1 MKKSSLAYSTSCQ
14 SHEKADGYEWK
25 VDRIMKK
32 IFKVSTPVSID
43 EENRAAEILGRVRR
57 MEVRT
62 NRLVDDS
69 LAGRYA
75 SVFKGRGMDFDRV
88 RNYVPGDDVRTIDW
102 NVTARTGDPH
112 VKLFTEERELTILL
126 LIDVSAS
133 SDFGSVVDSK
143 RELAAEAAG
152 VLAAS
157 AIRNRDKVGLI
168 LFSDAV
174 ELYIPPGKGRTH
186 IMRLIRETLFF
197 QPKNRGTDIAKALD
211 FANQVIHRKSV
222 FFLVSDFC
230 IGVPFEDR
238 LNHLRNKLQ
247 VTNRRHDII
256 AVSVTDPREES
267 LPDIGRIRIEDA
279 ESGEVVEIDTGSS
292 KVRETYEKLSSHRR
306 DHTASR
312 IRSLGIDLLSFTN
325 GENWMPALM
334 GFFRSRRQRSG

>member
-1 MKKSSLAYSTSCQ
+1 MMPHKP
-14 SHEKADGYEWK
+14 
-25 VDRIMKK
+25 
-32 IFKVSTPVSID
+32 STPISVED
-43 EENRAAEILGRVRR
+43 EARAAEILGRVRR

-112 VKLFTEERELTILL
+112 VKLFTEERELTIMLV
-126 LIDVSAS
+126 IDISAS

-168 LFSDAV
+168 LFSDVV
-174 ELYIPPGKGRTH
+174 ELYIPPGKGRMH
-186 IMRLIRETLFF
+186 IMRLIRETLYF
-197 QPKNRGTDIAKALD
+197 QPEKTGTDIAHALD
-211 FANQVIHRKSV
+211 FANQVVHRKSV
-222 FFLVSDFC
+222 MFLVSDFNP
-230 IGVPFEDR
+230 GAPFEDR
-238 LNHLRNKLQ
+238 MAKLQTKLQ
-247 VTNRRHDII
+247 VTNRRHDVI

-267 LPDIGRIRIEDA
+267 LPDIGRIRVQDA
-279 ESGEVVEIDTGSS
+279 ESGRVVELDTGSR
-292 KVRETYEKLSSHRR
+292 KVREAYEKQSRARR
-306 DHTASR
+306 ELTAAK
-312 IRSLGIDLLSFTN
+312 IRSLGVNLLEFTN
-325 GENWMPALM
+325 GENWMPQLM
-334 GFFRSRRQRSG
+334 AFFQSRRQRSG

>member
-1 MKKSSLAYSTSCQ
+1 MIPKKA
-14 SHEKADGYEWK
+14 
-25 VDRIMKK
+25 
-32 IFKVSTPVSID
+32 STPISVDD
-43 EENRAAEILGRVRR
+43 EHRAAEILGRVRR

-62 NRLVDDS
+62 SRLVDDS

-126 LIDVSAS
+126 MVDVSAS

-168 LFSDAV
+168 LFSDDV
-174 ELYIPPGKGRTH
+174 ELYIPPGKGRMH
-186 IMRLIRETLFF
+186 IMRLIRETLYF
-197 QPKNRGTDIAKALD
+197 QPERKGTDITKALD

-222 FFLVSDFC
+222 IFLVSDFC
-230 IGVPFEDR
+230 LGAPFDEKLDR
-238 LNHLRNKLQ
+238 LRTKLK
-247 VTNRRHDII
+247 VTGRRHDVI
-256 AVSVTDPREES
+256 AVSVTDPREET
-267 LPDIGRIRIEDA
+267 LPDVGRICIEDS
-279 ESGEVVEIDTGSS
+279 ETGQVVEIDTGNP
-292 KVRETYEKLSSHRR
+292 KVRAAFAARSKTRRETTSTK
-306 DHTASR
+306 
-312 IRSLGIDLLSFTN
+312 IRSLGVDLLEFTN
-325 GENWMPALM
+325 GENWMPGLM
-334 GFFRSRRQRSG
+334 AFFQSRRQRSG

>member
-1 MKKSSLAYSTSCQ
+1 MIQ
-14 SHEKADGYEWK
+14 PKA
-25 VDRIMKK
+25 
-32 IFKVSTPVSID
+32 STPSRLHD
-43 EENRAAEILGRVRR
+43 EARAAEILGRVRR

-102 NVTARTGDPH
+102 NVTARTGEAH

-126 LIDVSAS
+126 MIDVSAS
-133 SDFGSVVDSK
+133 SDFGSVEDSK

-174 ELYIPPGKGRTH
+174 ELYIPPGKGRMH
-186 IMRLIRETLFF
+186 IMRLIREILFF
-197 QPKNRGTDIAKALD
+197 EPERRATDIAQALD

-222 FFLVSDFC
+222 IFLVSDFC
-230 IGVPFEDR
+230 LGSPFEER
-238 LNHLRNKLQ
+238 LSLLRSKLQ
-247 VTNRRHDII
+247 VTNRRHDVI
-256 AVSVTDPREES
+256 AVSVIDPREES
-267 LPDIGRIRIEDA
+267 LPDVGRICIEDA
-279 ESGEVVEIDTGSS
+279 ESGEVVEIDTGSA
-292 KVRETYEKLSSHRR
+292 KVREAYEKQARGRR
-306 DHTASR
+306 DRTAAR
-312 IRSLGIDLLSFTN
+312 IRSLGVDLLQFSN
-325 GENWMPALM
+325 GENWMPALV
-334 GFFRSRRQRSG
+334 GFFQSRRQRSG

>member
-1 MKKSSLAYSTSCQ
+1 MIP
-14 SHEKADGYEWK
+14 
-25 VDRIMKK
+25 R
-32 IFKVSTPVSID
+32 KVSTPISLSD
-43 EENRAAEILGRVRR
+43 EARAAEILGRVRR

-102 NVTARTGDPH
+102 NVTARTGEAH

-126 LIDVSAS
+126 IIDVSGS
-133 SDFGSVVDSK
+133 SDFGSVIDSK

-168 LFSDAV
+168 LFSDMV
-174 ELYIPPGKGRTH
+174 ELYIPPGKGRLH
-186 IMRLIRETLFF
+186 IMRLIREALFF
-197 QPKNRGTDIAKALD
+197 QPKQRGTDIAKALD

-222 FFLVSDFC
+222 IFLVSDFC
-230 IGVPFEDR
+230 LGTPNESR
-238 LNHLRNKLQ
+238 LDALRNKLQ
-247 VTNRRHDII
+247 VTNRRHDVI
-256 AVSVTDPREES
+256 AVSVTDPREET
-267 LPDIGRIRIEDA
+267 LPDVGRICIEDA
-279 ESGEVVEIDTGSS
+279 ESGQVVEIDTGSA
-292 KVRETYEKLSSHRR
+292 KVREAYEKQSLQRR
-306 DHTASR
+306 QMTAAK
-312 IRSLGIDLLSFTN
+312 IRSLGVDLMEFTN
-325 GENWMPALM
+325 GEKWMPALV

>member
-1 MKKSSLAYSTSCQ
+1 MIKP
-14 SHEKADGYEWK
+14 KAN
-25 VDRIMKK
+25 
-32 IFKVSTPVSID
+32 TPISVQD
-43 EENRAAEILGRVRR
+43 ENRAAEILGRVRR

-102 NVTARTGDPH
+102 NVTARTGEAH

-126 LIDVSAS
+126 MIDVSAS

-168 LFSDAV
+168 LFSDVV
-174 ELYIPPGKGRTH
+174 ELYIPPGKGRMH

-197 QPKNRGTDIAKALD
+197 QPEQRGTDIAKALD
-211 FANQVIHRKSV
+211 FANQVVHRKSV
-222 FFLVSDFC
+222 IFLVSDFC
-230 IGVPFEDR
+230 LGAPFDER

-247 VTNRRHDII
+247 VTNRRHDVI

-267 LPDIGRIRIEDA
+267 LPDVGRICIEDA
-279 ESGEVVEIDTGSS
+279 ESGQVVEIDTGSA
-292 KVRETYEKLSSHRR
+292 KVREAFEKQSRHRR
-306 DHTASR
+306 DLTASR
-312 IRSLGIDLLSFTN
+312 IRSLGVDLLQFSN
-325 GENWMPALM
+325 GENWMPA
-334 GFFRSRRQRSG
+334 

>member
-1 MKKSSLAYSTSCQ
+1 MML
-14 SHEKADGYEWK
+14 
-25 VDRIMKK
+25 R
-32 IFKVSTPVSID
+32 KVSPPASIAD
-43 EENRAAEILGRVRR
+43 EARAAEILGRVRR

-168 LFSDAV
+168 LFSDKV
-174 ELYIPPGKGRTH
+174 ELYVPPGKGRMH

-197 QPKNRGTDIAKALD
+197 QPQHAGTDIAQALD
-211 FANQVIHRKSV
+211 FANQVIHRKSII
-222 FFLVSDFC
+222 FLVSDFC
-230 IGVPFEDR
+230 LGTPFEER
-238 LNHLRNKLQ
+238 LGHLRKKLQ
-247 VTNRRHDII
+247 LTNRRHDVI

-267 LPDIGRIRIEDA
+267 LPDVGRICIEDA
-279 ESGEVVEIDTGSS
+279 ETGQVVEIDTGSA
-292 KVRETYEKLSSHRR
+292 KVREAFAKQSRQRR
-306 DHTASR
+306 ELTAAR
-312 IRSLGIDLLSFTN
+312 IRSLGVDLLEFVN
-325 GENWMPALM
+325 GRTWLPELM
-334 GFFRSRRQRSG
+334 GFFQNRRRRSG

>member
-1 MKKSSLAYSTSCQ
+1 MTQ
-14 SHEKADGYEWK
+14 RKA
-25 VDRIMKK
+25 
-32 IFKVSTPVSID
+32 STPVTIED
-43 EENRAAEILGRVRR
+43 EARAAEILGRVRR

-69 LAGRYA
+69 MAGRYA

-102 NVTARTGDPH
+102 NVTARTGEAH
-112 VKLFTEERELTILL
+112 IKLFTEERELTILL
-126 LIDVSAS
+126 MIDVSAS
-133 SDFGSVVDSK
+133 SDFGSVAASK

-174 ELYIPPGKGRTH
+174 ELYIPPGKGRMH

-197 QPKNRGTDIAKALD
+197 KPKQCGTDISKALD

-222 FFLVSDFC
+222 IFLVSDFNL
-230 IGVPFEDR
+230 GTPFEER
-238 LNHLRNKLQ
+238 LYHLRNKLQ
-247 VTNRRHDII
+247 VTNRRHDLI

-267 LPDIGRIRIEDA
+267 LPDVGRILIEDA
-279 ESGEVVEIDTGSS
+279 ESGQVVEIDTGNA
-292 KVRETYEKLSSHRR
+292 KVRSAYEKQARKRR
-306 DHTASR
+306 EMTAFH
-312 IRSLGIDLLSFTN
+312 IRSLGVDLLEFVN
-325 GENWMPALM
+325 GKTWLPALM
-334 GFFRSRRQRSG
+334 GFFNSRRHRSG

>member
-1 MKKSSLAYSTSCQ
+1 MIKP
-14 SHEKADGYEWK
+14 KA
-25 VDRIMKK
+25 
-32 IFKVSTPVSID
+32 STPVSVAD
-43 EENRAAEILGRVRR
+43 ENRAAEILGRVRR

-102 NVTARTGDPH
+102 NVTARTGEPH
-112 VKLFTEERELTILL
+112 IKLFTEERELTILL
-126 LIDVSAS
+126 MIDVSAS

-168 LFSDAV
+168 LFSDEV

-186 IMRLIRETLFF
+186 IMRLIRETLYF
-197 QPKNRGTDIAKALD
+197 QPERKGTNIAKALD

-222 FFLVSDFC
+222 MFLVSDFC
-230 IGVPFEDR
+230 LGAPFEER
-238 LNHLRNKLQ
+238 LLHLRNKMQ
-247 VTNRRHDII
+247 VTNRRHDVI

-267 LPDIGRIRIEDA
+267 LPDVGRICIEDA
-279 ESGEVVEIDTGSS
+279 ESGQVVEIDTGSA
-292 KVRETYEKLSSHRR
+292 KVRAAFERQSRQRR
-306 DHTASR
+306 EVTAAR
-312 IRSLGIDLLSFTN
+312 IRSLGVDLLEFVN

-334 GFFRSRRQRSG
+334 GFFQSRRQKSG